1 MKTSQ
6 LFRWIKVDKNL
17 TESSLKMM
25 GETSLIGSTGF
36 SMERLALAAA
46 GIGLIVAGSR
56 LLQRKRADL
65 QGQVVLIT
73 GSSRGL
79 GLALAEDF
87 AQKGARLVI
96 CARNTREL
104 EQARHM
110 LDTLPF
116 TSISARRAAR
126 QIVSATQR
134 GSAEVIISVQAQLL
148 ARFHGL
154 FPGITADI
162 LGVTDRL
169 LPSSQGQG
177 TDRYSGKE
185 SETAVTRSFLT
196 ALGQKAVKTY
206 NQTTV

>member
-1 MKTSQ
+1 
-6 LFRWIKVDKNL
+6 
-17 TESSLKMM
+17 M
-25 GETSLIGSTGF
+25 G
-36 SMERLALAAA
+36 RLALAAA

-79 GLALAEDF
+79 GLALAEEF
-87 AQKGARLVI
+87 A
-96 CARNTREL
+96 
-104 EQARHM
+104 
-110 LDTLPF
+110 
-116 TSISARRAAR
+116 
-126 QIVSATQR
+126 
-134 GSAEVIISVQAQLL
+134 
-148 ARFHGL
+148 
-154 FPGITADI
+154 TADI

-169 LPSSQGQG
+169 LPSSQEQG